1 MFSYDEV
8 EALVAGARMVEAWGS
23 PELAKFSRSA
33 LAKIAGALP
42 PARRD
47 ELEKPRLFALNFRAD
62 PAVAQTLETI
72 RQAITRRVVL
82 DIDYSDAKSAA
93 SQRLVRPIGLYFWGS
108 VWTLGAWCEA
118 RTDFRNFRLD
128 RMQRVAL
135 SDRRFVEEPG
145 KRTERFPE
153 EDAGG
158 AFRRLASSADGSLF
172 QTPYRIFTPIRFR
185 SGDQYTNSGLSR
197 SNARA
202 RSPPPCSSGCRRSG
216 RGCRRARRWCRRGPR
231 RPPYCPIARH
241 RCLPR

>member
-1 MFSYDEV
+1 MRRADRLFQIVQYLRGRRLTTAAQLAEWLEVAPRTIYRDMRDLLLSGIPIEGEAGVGYRLRPGFDLPPVMFSYDEV

-23 PELAKFSRSA
+23 PELARFSRSA

-47 ELEKPRLFALNFRAD
+47 ELERPRLFALNFRAD

-93 SQRLVRPIGLYFWGS
+93 SQRLVRPLGLYFWGT

-135 SDRRFVEEPG
+135 SDRRFVEEAG
-145 KRTERFPE
+145 KGLNDFLKRMRAE
-153 EDAGG
+153 
-158 AFRRLASSADGSLF
+158 
-172 QTPYRIFTPIRFR
+172 R
-185 SGDQYTNSGLSR
+185 SGE
-197 SNARA
+197 
-202 RSPPPCSSGCRRSG
+202 
-216 RGCRRARRWCRRGPR
+216 
-231 RPPYCPIARH
+231 
-241 RCLPR
+241 